1 MEIKVW
7 RVFRKRQ
14 TVLSLT
20 FVLIVVFLLYLLQTG
35 TLKFKSEGNSL
46 DVEQKVELNLNELDE
61 DEEIKIFGEFDEN
74 EVRIIL
80 FKANHLS
87 CQTHLVKP
95 KLQFQVVN
103 DAYI

>member
-35 TLKFKSEGNSL
+35 TLRFKSEGNSL

-61 DEEIKIFGEFDEN
+61 DEEIKNSKHSNKKGVSN
-74 EVRIIL
+74 
-80 FKANHLS
+80 LS
-87 CQTHLVKP
+87 LASHM
-95 KLQFQVVN
+95 
-103 DAYI
+103 